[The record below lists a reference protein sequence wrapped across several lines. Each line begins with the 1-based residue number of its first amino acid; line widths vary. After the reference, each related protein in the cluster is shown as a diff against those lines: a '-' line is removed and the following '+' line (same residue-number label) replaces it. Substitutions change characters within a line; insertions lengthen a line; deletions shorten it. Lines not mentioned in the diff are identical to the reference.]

1 MKIKIIERCM
11 SCKKVISR
19 KRYYCY
25 GCFQALEESSRT
37 KETKETLEFLD
48 EHFKEE
54 EE

>member
-1 MKIKIIERCM
+1 MKIKTIERCM
-11 SCKKVISR
+11 SCKKVISN
-19 KRYYCY
+19 KRYYCF
-25 GCFQALEESSRT
+25 GCFQALEESSKT